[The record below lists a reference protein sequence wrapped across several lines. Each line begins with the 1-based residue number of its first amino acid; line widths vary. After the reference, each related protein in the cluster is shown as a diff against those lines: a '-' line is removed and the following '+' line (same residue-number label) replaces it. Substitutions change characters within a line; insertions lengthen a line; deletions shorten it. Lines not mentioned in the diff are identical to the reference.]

1 MTRINTNVSS
11 LNAQKTLA
19 RSNVQLQEALTRL
32 STGLRINKGKDDP
45 AGLIASEVLRS
56 DIISTQRAVTNSER
70 ANQLIATADSALG
83 QVSALLNDIR
93 GLVSEAANEGALST
107 DQIAANQLQIDSSL
121 EAIDRIAQI
130 TSFQGKRLLDGSL
143 DFITTGVD
151 VTQIQGLKIDQA
163 NFGTQNSIGV
173 TVQVVQQAARG
184 SLNFNFGAISTDVS
198 LQIGGKNGAEAFNFA
213 QGSTIEEIATAVNL
227 VSDATG
233 VQATVEQEATQ
244 GAITASSFGTDND
257 VLIQADTA
265 GEEEGDIRVKYS
277 KGDSTGTVAVYT
289 AATGNSPA
297 TLDVQLQTRAY
308 ESAVATV
315 NDSDSAPTDAV
326 YRLVQAGANNDLDLT
341 ITSDGSIGAGITVS
355 LNNAATLA
363 AGTNYNATTK
373 TLTIGT
379 SDQASATALAA
390 NAPAVINALTGI
402 EIQVSLAVAST
413 DTTGGTNSGAGANAT
428 ATNIGYATTEGRGTS
443 DNALTYTATIKG
455 AQFNNAT
462 VNYVNDALLD
472 NGVALTA
479 GNERITY
486 NHDAQKS
493 SASINTSI
501 ANTDLIITADQAGAA
516 YNNVQVLFTDSGA
529 VTGNAATATYNA
541 SAKTLTLDIDG
552 GTTDANAVLAAINTE
567 GTFAATLDTTAG
579 ANTGAGVL
587 TAAEI
592 AARGGRFGNTGYSG
606 GDAGTLYVYVQEG
619 RSTANNI
626 ITSLGAVG
634 NAAAGELFS
643 VARTVD
649 NDGSGVVA
657 SGTFSN
663 VFQDGVTGGDVI
675 ATANDVVDAINDNA
689 TAAALLTA
697 QKSAEDTGFGTVSE
711 FVESSYYGT
720 ASANNRLQFLGPEDS
735 RNIRFVANSGQA
747 LGVDLITD
755 PQVTAQSKTTLTS
768 ANANASLVF
777 SAVAA
782 GKSFDDYAIRFRAAA
797 TGAQDRVTYD
807 EETTAATADLNLTG
821 TNNNLRI
828 TSTERGEDFND
839 VNVVLTASLTT
850 GTATAAYDASSKT
863 LTLNIRSDNSTTG
876 AQLQAAINTEGTF
889 SAAANYANRTG
900 DTEAANT
907 LAGTIAATNASATL
921 ADTGSTGGHNGSLT
935 FYVANGTTAEQV
947 RSLLQNDAYAN
958 KTFFATHYQGSTG
971 AGTIDFA
978 TDNNK
983 LYTSGGIASEGTLIV
998 NLETNAN
1005 GVVQTTAND
1014 LIEYFDD
1021 AANSATLAS
1030 LGISIS
1036 NAEGSNGT
1044 GKLAATLEDADLEF
1058 ATTGTETINSNASLT
1073 TSAVNGL
1080 AASITLTAVLQGE
1093 AYNGVTV
1100 AFNNNPLL
1108 TGGGDEGVSYDALS
1122 KVLTVDVKAG
1132 VSTAQHVIDAINAD
1146 TEVSELFTAAAA
1158 GAGTGFVTIFDT
1170 GTSSG
1175 GTTTDGEPAGT
1186 ALLGNSDLS
1195 DTGLTFQSTTY
1206 GSDAFVSV
1214 KALGSN
1220 PFVLT
1225 DADGEVAER
1234 SVGTDILARI
1244 NGIQA
1249 VGQGLKAS
1257 INTSSLDISFNIAD
1271 TVENDTTIQ
1280 FEITGGGAQF
1290 QLGPDVVSNQQV
1302 RLGIAGVNTA
1312 TIGGVNGKLFEL
1324 RSGGAKSL
1332 GNNVNGA
1339 AAVIDEVITAITSL
1353 RGRLGAFQKTTLETN
1368 IITLNDTLEALTEAE
1383 SSIRDADFAAESA
1396 RLTRAQ
1402 ILVQSGTAVL
1412 SIANQNP
1419 QNALSLL
1426 R

>member
-56 DIISTQRAVTNSER
+56 DIISTQRAITNSER

-107 DQIAANQLQIDSSL
+107 DQVAANQLQIDSSL

-143 DFITTGVD
+143 DFITAGVD
-151 VTQIQGLKIDQA
+151 VTQIQDLKIDQA
-163 NFGTQNSIGV
+163 NFGTQNTIGV
-173 TVQVVQQAARG
+173 TVQVVQQASRG
-184 SLNFNFGAISTDVS
+184 SLNFNFGAISSDVS

-213 QGSTIEEIATAVNL
+213 TGSTIEEIATAVNL

-233 VQATVEQEATQ
+233 VQAKVEQEATK
-244 GAITASSFGTDND
+244 GKITASSFGTNND
-257 VLIQADTA
+257 VVIEADTA
-265 GEEEGDIRVKYS
+265 GEAEGDIRVKYS
-277 KGDSTGTVAVYT
+277 KGSSDGTTAVYT
-289 AATGNSPA
+289 AASGNSPA

-308 ESAVATV
+308 ESAVGTV
-315 NDSDSAPTDAV
+315 NDNDSAPTSSV
-326 YRLVQAGANNDLDLT
+326 YRLVQSGANNDLDLT
-341 ITSDGSIGAGITVS
+341 IDTTGSLGAGITVN

-363 AGTNYNATTK
+363 AGTNYNASTK

-402 EIQVSLAVAST
+402 EIQVSLAVATT
-413 DTTGGTNSGAGANAT
+413 DTTSGTNSGAGANST

-443 DNALTYTATIKG
+443 DNALTYTAKIKG
-455 AQFNNAT
+455 AQFNNVT

-472 NGVALTA
+472 NGAALTA
-479 GNERITY
+479 GNERISY
-486 NHDAQKS
+486 NHDAQKAT
-493 SASINTSI
+493 ASINTSI
-501 ANTDLIITADQAGAA
+501 ANTDLIITADQAGSSF
-516 YNNVQVLFTDSGA
+516 NNVQVLFTDSGA
-529 VTGNAATATYNA
+529 VAGNAASVAYNE
-541 SAKTLTLDIDG
+541 SAKTLTIDIDA

-567 GTFAATLDTTAG
+567 GTFSAALDTTAG

-592 AARGGRFGNTGYSG
+592 GNRGGRFGNTGYSG

-619 RSTANNI
+619 RSTANDI
-626 ITSLGAVG
+626 ITSFGAVG
-634 NAAAGELFS
+634 NAAANELFE

-657 SGTFSN
+657 SGEFSQ
-663 VFQDGVTGGDVI
+663 VLQEGVTGGDVI
-675 ATANDVVDAINDNA
+675 ATANDVITAINSNE
-689 TAAALLTA
+689 TAAALL
-697 QKSAEDTGFGTVSE
+697 SASLSETDTGFGTVSE

-720 ASANNRLQFLGPEDS
+720 ASANNRLQFLGPEGS
-735 RNIRFVANSGQA
+735 RNIRFVANSGQD
-747 LGVDLITD
+747 LGVDLVTD
-755 PQVTAQSKTTLTS
+755 PQVTAQSKATLTA

-782 GKSFDDYAIRFRAAA
+782 GKEFDDFAVRFRAAT

-807 EETTAATADLNLTG
+807 DEETAATADLNLAG
-821 TNNNLRI
+821 VNNNLRI
-828 TSTERGEDFND
+828 TAAERGEEFND
-839 VNVVLTASLTT
+839 VNVVLTADLTT
-850 GTATAAYDASSKT
+850 GTATASYDATTKT
-863 LTLNIRSDNSTTG
+863 LNLNIRNDGTTTG
-876 AQLQAAINTEGTF
+876 AQLRDAINTDGTF
-889 SAAANYANRTG
+889 TAEANFADRTG
-900 DTEAANT
+900 DTEATNT
-907 LAGTIAATNASATL
+907 LAGAIGTANASASL
-921 ADTGSTGGHNGSLT
+921 ASTGSTGGHNGSLT

-947 RSLLQNDAYAN
+947 RALLQNDAYAN
-958 KTFFATHYQGSTG
+958 KSFFATHYQGSTG

-983 LYTSGGIASEGTLIV
+983 LYTDGGIVSEGTVIV
-998 NLETNAN
+998 NLETNEN

-1014 LIEYFDD
+1014 LIEYFNDSEN
-1021 AANSATLAS
+1021 AAQLAS
-1030 LGISIS
+1030 LGISVS

-1044 GKLAATLEDADLEF
+1044 GKLAATATGADLTF
-1058 ATTGTETINSNASLT
+1058 ATTGTETVDSNATLT

-1080 AASITLTAVLQGE
+1080 DASVTLTAVQPGE
-1093 AYNGVTV
+1093 AFNDVTIV
-1100 AFNNNPLL
+1100 FNNDPLL
-1108 TGGGDEGVSYDALS
+1108 AGAGDEAVSYDALS
-1122 KVLTVDVKAG
+1122 KVLTVDIKAG
-1132 VSTAQHVIDAINAD
+1132 VSTAQNVIDAINAD
-1146 TEVSELFTAAAA
+1146 TEISELFSAAAV
-1158 GAGTGFVTIFDT
+1158 GSGSGFVTIFDT

-1175 GTTTDGEPAGT
+1175 GTEVEGT
-1186 ALLGNSDLS
+1186 ASGTSLLGNSDLT
-1195 DTGLTFQSTTY
+1195 DTGLTFESTTY

-1214 KALGSN
+1214 KALGAN
-1220 PFVLT
+1220 PFDLT
-1225 DADGEVAER
+1225 NADGETLDR
-1234 SVGTDILARI
+1234 SAGSDIIARI

-1257 INTSSLDISFNIAD
+1257 INTSSLDISFNISD
-1271 TVENDTTIQ
+1271 GVEDGTTIQ

-1312 TIGGVNGKLFEL
+1312 TLGGVSGKLFEL
-1324 RSGGAKSL
+1324 RSGGSKSL
-1332 GNNVNGA
+1332 SSNVSGA
-1339 AAVIDEVITAITSL
+1339 AAIVDEVITQITGL

-1368 IITLNDTLEALTEAE
+1368 IFTLNDTLEALTEAE

>member
-56 DIISTQRAVTNSER
+56 DIISTQRAITNSER

-151 VTQIQGLKIDQA
+151 VTQIQDLKIDQA
-163 NFGTQNSIGV
+163 NFGTQNTIGV
-173 TVQVVQQAARG
+173 TVQVVQQATRG

-233 VQATVEQEATQ
+233 VQAKVEQEATK
-244 GAITASSFGTDND
+244 GAITASSFGTNND
-257 VLIQADTA
+257 VLIEADTA
-265 GEEEGDIRVKYS
+265 GEDEGDIRVKYS
-277 KGDSTGTVAVYT
+277 KGDSTGTTAVYT
-289 AATGNSPA
+289 AAAGNSPA

-308 ESAVATV
+308 EAAVGTV
-315 NDSDSAPTDAV
+315 NDNDSAPTSSV
-326 YRLVQAGANNDLDLT
+326 YRLVQAGNNNDLDLT
-341 ITSDGSIGAGITVS
+341 ISTTGSIGAGITVN
-355 LNNAATLA
+355 LNNGATLA

-390 NAPAVINALTGI
+390 NAPAVINAISGI
-402 EIQVSLAVAST
+402 EIQVALAVAST
-413 DTTGGTNSGAGANAT
+413 DTASGTNSGAGANAT
-428 ATNIGYATTEGRGTS
+428 ATNIGYATTEGRGTA
-443 DNALTYTATIKG
+443 DNALTYTAKIKG
-455 AQFNNAT
+455 AQFNNVT

-472 NGVALTA
+472 NGAALTA

-486 NHDAQKS
+486 NHDAQKAQ
-493 SASINTSI
+493 ASINTSI
-501 ANTDLIITADQAGAA
+501 ANTDLIITADQAGSAF
-516 YNNVQVLFTDSGA
+516 NNVQVLFTDSGA
-529 VTGNAATATYNA
+529 ITGNSATATYNA
-541 SAKTLTLDIDG
+541 SAKTLTLDIDA
-552 GTTDANAVLAAINTE
+552 GTTDANAVLAAINAE
-567 GTFAATLDTTAG
+567 GTFDAALDTTAG

-592 AARGGRFGNTGYSG
+592 AFRGGRFGNTGYSG

-626 ITSLGAVG
+626 IASFGAVG
-634 NAAAGELFS
+634 NAAANELFE

-649 NDGSGVVA
+649 NDGTGVVA
-657 SGTFSN
+657 SGAFAN

-675 ATANDVVDAINDNA
+675 ATANDVITAINSNT

-697 QKSAEDTGFGTVSE
+697 SLSGTDTGFGTVSE

-720 ASANNRLQFLGPEDS
+720 ASANNRLQFLGPENT
-735 RNIRFVANSGQA
+735 RNIRFVANAGQD
-747 LGVDLITD
+747 LGVDLVTD
-755 PQVTAQSKTTLTS
+755 PQVTAQSEVTLTA

-777 SAVAA
+777 SAVTA
-782 GKSFDDYAIRFRAAA
+782 GKEYDDFAIRFRAAT

-807 EETTAATADLNLTG
+807 DEETAATADLNFTG
-821 TNNNLRI
+821 TDNNLRI
-828 TSTERGEDFND
+828 TAAERGEDFND
-839 VNVVLTASLTT
+839 VSVSLTADLTT
-850 GTATAAYDASSKT
+850 GTATAAYDATTKT
-863 LTLNIRSDNSTTG
+863 LSLHIRSDGSTTG
-876 AQLQAAINTEGTF
+876 AQLQTAINTDGTF
-889 SAAANYANRTG
+889 TAVANYANRTG
-900 DTEAANT
+900 DVEAGNT
-907 LAGTIAATNASATL
+907 LAGTIAAANASATF

-935 FYVANGTTAEQV
+935 FYVANGTTAEQI

-958 KTFFATHYQGSTG
+958 KKFFATHYQGSTG

-983 LYTSGGIASEGTLIV
+983 LYTSGGIVSEGTLIV
-998 NLETNAN
+998 NLETNDN

-1014 LIEYFDD
+1014 LIEYFNDED
-1021 AANSATLAS
+1021 NAALLAP
-1030 LGISIS
+1030 LGISVS

-1044 GKLAATLEDADLEF
+1044 GKLAATEEDADLEF
-1058 ATTGTETINSNASLT
+1058 ATTGTETVDANATLT

-1080 AASITLTAVLQGE
+1080 DASLSLTAVQPGE
-1093 AYNGVTV
+1093 AYNDVTIV
-1100 AFNNNPLL
+1100 FNNNPLL
-1108 TGGGDEGVSYDALS
+1108 SGAGDETVSYDALS
-1122 KVLTVDVKAG
+1122 KVLTVDIKAG
-1132 VSTAQHVIDAINAD
+1132 VSTAQHVVDAINAD
-1146 TEVSELFTAAAA
+1146 TDISEIFSAAVVGT
-1158 GAGTGFVTIFDT
+1158 GAGFVTIFDS

-1175 GTTTDGEPAGT
+1175 GTEIEGTAAGT
-1186 ALLGNSDLS
+1186 ALLGNSDLT
-1195 DTGLTFQSTTY
+1195 DTGLTFESTTY

-1214 KALGSN
+1214 KALGAN
-1220 PFVLT
+1220 PFDLT
-1225 DADGEVAER
+1225 NGDGETVDR
-1234 SVGTDILARI
+1234 SAGSDIIARI

-1257 INTSSLDISFNIAD
+1257 INTSSLDISFNISD
-1271 TVENDTTIQ
+1271 GVEGGSTIQ
-1280 FEITGGGAQF
+1280 FDITGGGAQF

-1312 TIGGVNGKLFEL
+1312 TLGGVSGKLFEL
-1324 RSGGAKSL
+1324 RSGGNKSL
-1332 GNNVNGA
+1332 STNVSGA
-1339 AAVIDEVITAITSL
+1339 AAIVDEVITQITGL

-1368 IITLNDTLEALTEAE
+1368 IFTLNDTLEALTEAE

>member
-107 DQIAANQLQIDSSL
+107 EQIAANQLQIDSSL

-213 QGSTIEEIATAVNL
+213 EGSTIEEIATAVNL

-233 VQATVEQEATQ
+233 VQANVEQEATQ

-257 VLIQADTA
+257 VLIEADAA
-265 GEEEGDIRVKYS
+265 GAEEGDIRVKYS
-277 KGDSTGTVAVYT
+277 KGDSSGTVAVYT
-289 AATGNSPA
+289 AASGNSAA

-308 ESAVATV
+308 ESAAGIV
-315 NDSDSAPTDAV
+315 NDNDSAPTDAV

-341 ITSDGSIGAGITVS
+341 ITTDGSLGAGITVS

-363 AGTNYNATTK
+363 VGTNYNATTK

-390 NAPAVINALTGI
+390 NAPAVINALVGI
-402 EIQVSLAVAST
+402 EIQVALAVAST
-413 DTTGGTNSGAGANAT
+413 DTTSGTNSGAGANAT
-428 ATNIGYATTEGRGTS
+428 ATNIGYATTVGRGTS
-443 DNALTYTATIKG
+443 DNALTYTAKIKG
-455 AQFNNAT
+455 AQFNDAT

-472 NGVALTA
+472 NGVALVA
-479 GNERITY
+479 GAERITY

-501 ANTDLIITADQAGAA
+501 ANTDLIITAAQAGSAG
-516 YNNVQVLFTDSGA
+516 NSVQVLFTDSGA
-529 VTGNAATATYNA
+529 VAGNSATATYNA
-541 SAKTLTLDIDG
+541 SAKTLTLDIDA
-552 GTTDANAVLAAINTE
+552 GTTDANAVLAAITTE
-567 GTFAATLDTTAG
+567 GTFTAALDTTAG

-592 AARGGRFGNTGYSG
+592 AARGGRFGNTGFSG
-606 GDAGTLYVYVQEG
+606 GDAGTLYLYVQEG

-626 ITSLGAVG
+626 ITAFTAVG
-634 NAAAGELFS
+634 NAAAAELFE

-649 NDGSGVVA
+649 NDGTGVVA
-657 SGTFSN
+657 SGEFAE
-663 VFQDGVTGGDVI
+663 VLQDGVTGGDVI
-675 ATANDVVDAINDNA
+675 ATANDVVAAVNSNT

-697 QKSAEDTGFGTVSE
+697 DLSETDTGFGTVSE

-735 RNIRFVANSGQA
+735 RNIRFVASAGQD
-747 LGVDLITD
+747 LGVDLTTD
-755 PQVTAQSKTTLTS
+755 PQVTSQSKVTLTS
-768 ANANASLVF
+768 ANANASVVF

-782 GKSFDDYAIRFRAAA
+782 GKAFDDFTIRFRAAT
-797 TGAQDRVTYD
+797 TGAQDRVAYD
-807 EETTAATADLNLTG
+807 DEATAATADLNFTG
-821 TNNNLRI
+821 VNNNLRI
-828 TSTERGEDFND
+828 TANERGEDFND

-850 GTATAAYDASSKT
+850 GTATAAFDATTNT
-863 LTLNIRSDNSTTG
+863 LNLNIRSDGSTTG
-876 AQLQAAINTEGTF
+876 AGVLAAINTDGTF
-889 SAAANYANRTG
+889 TAVANYANRTG

-907 LAGTIAATNASATL
+907 LAGTIAAANASATF
-921 ADTGSTGGHNGSLT
+921 ADTENTGGHNGALT

-947 RSLLQNDAYAN
+947 RALLQNDAYAN
-958 KTFFATHYQGSTG
+958 KSFFATHYQGSTG

-978 TDNNK
+978 ADNNQ
-983 LYTSGGIASEGTLIV
+983 LYTSGGITSEGTLIV
-998 NLETNAN
+998 NLETNDN

-1014 LIEYFDD
+1014 LIAFFDD
-1021 AANSATLAS
+1021 ADNAAVLSQ
-1030 LGISIS
+1030 LGISVS
-1036 NAEGSNGT
+1036 NAEASNGS
-1044 GKLAATLEDADLEF
+1044 GKLAATPDDEDLEF
-1058 ATTGTETINSNASLT
+1058 ATTGTETVNTNASLT
-1073 TSAVNGL
+1073 TSTVNGQ
-1080 AASITLTAVLQGE
+1080 ASSITLTAVLQGA
-1093 AYNGVTV
+1093 AYNDVTV

-1108 TGGGDEGVSYDALS
+1108 TGGGDEVVSYDALS
-1122 KVLTVDVKAG
+1122 KVLTVGIKAG

-1146 TEVSELFTAAAA
+1146 ATVSELFTATAA
-1158 GAGTGFVTIFDT
+1158 GAGTGFVTIFDS

-1175 GTTTDGEPAGT
+1175 GTTIEGTVAGT

-1195 DTGLTFQSTTY
+1195 DTGLTFESTTY

-1214 KALGSN
+1214 KALGVN
-1220 PFVLT
+1220 PFDLT
-1225 DADGEVAER
+1225 NTDGETLDR
-1234 SVGTDILARI
+1234 SAGTDIVARI

-1271 TVENDTTIQ
+1271 TIEDGTTIQ

-1332 GNNVNGA
+1332 SNNVNGA
-1339 AAVIDEVITAITSL
+1339 AAVIDEVITQITSL